1 MRETDVTQLSNLI
14 LGMWFPF
21 VRIMAFIHYA
31 PVLDNAALTV
41 RIRIIL
47 SPALAFIITPLIPHP
62 VPDSLLSINSIILTA
77 EQFLWGM
84 LFGLMLQF
92 YF

>member
-1 MRETDVTQLSNLI
+1 MRETDITQLSNLI

-31 PVLDNAALTV
+31 PVLDNAALTI

-47 SPALAFIITPLIPHP
+47 
-62 VPDSLLSINSIILTA
+62 
-77 EQFLWGM
+77 
-84 LFGLMLQF
+84 
-92 YF
+92 